1 VGNTI
6 LGEIPALDRDRLRQ
20 EYLDNITS
28 DDQRRHSVDRT
39 SLTWKAIKQEIEQLN
54 STDYMNTLRSKNAD
68 HGQTQYARG
77 AMDAL
82 DCLLRF
88 GGEEV

>member
-1 VGNTI
+1 MS
-6 LGEIPALDRDRLRQ
+6 RDENRK
-20 EYLDNITS
+20 EYLDNIGI
-28 DDQRRHSVDRT
+28 DNEIRYRVDQH